1 MEDLNEYFKTTDEE
15 ILINEAYDHFMDAV
29 EGLKNK
35 DHKLK
40 AYNLIANRE
49 YVEAF
54 DFMWKNGIPD
64 VIFVTKLAWGLR
76 NFYEYQKRQTKEN
89 N

>member
-1 MEDLNEYFKTTDEE
+1 MEDLNQYFKTIDEE

-35 DHKLK
+35 KHKLK
-40 AYNLIANRE
+40 VYGLISERE

-64 VIFVTKLAWGLR
+64 VMFVTNLAWGLR
-76 NFYEYQKRQTKEN
+76 NFYEYQKRQTKEDN
-89 N
+89 